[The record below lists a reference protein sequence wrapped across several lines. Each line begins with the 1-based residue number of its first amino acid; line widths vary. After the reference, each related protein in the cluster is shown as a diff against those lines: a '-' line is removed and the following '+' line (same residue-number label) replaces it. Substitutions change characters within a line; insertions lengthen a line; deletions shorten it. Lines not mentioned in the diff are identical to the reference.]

1 MATNQA
7 FYFQGEEK
15 ILKWLAKVEQKS
27 KDNTEL
33 YSALGDILLDGV
45 HDRFKRGVAPDGRPW
60 QKSWRAIAQNGQTL
74 RDTGRLL
81 NSIITIT
88 KKNNVIVGTDVLYAK
103 LMHYGGTIRAKSK
116 PYLVFKTPTGGWVK
130 RKSVTVPARPIL
142 GVSEDDAQ
150 NMLTAIEEY
159 LEDLLKDAK

>member
-1 MATNQA
+1 MADRQG
-7 FYFQGEEK
+7 FYFQGQEK
-15 ILKWLAKVEQKS
+15 IQDWLAKVEQKS

-130 RKSVTVPARPIL
+130 RKSITIPARPIF

>member
-1 MATNQA
+1 MADRQG
-7 FYFQGEEK
+7 FYFQGEDK
-15 ILKWLAKVEQKS
+15 ILEWLAKVEQKS
-27 KDNTEL
+27 NDNTEL
-33 YSALGDILLDGV
+33 YSELGDILLDGV
-45 HDRFKRGVAPDGRPW
+45 HDRFRRGIAPDGRPW

-81 NSIITIT
+81 NSIRTRT
-88 KKNNVIVGTDVLYAK
+88 SKNNVSILTDVLYAK

-130 RKSVTVPARPIL
+130 RKSITVPARPIF

-150 NMLTAIEEY
+150 NILTTIEEY

>member
-1 MATNQA
+1 MADRQG

-15 ILKWLAKVEQKS
+15 LRDWLRKVEAKAGDH
-27 KDNTEL
+27 KAL
-33 YSALGDILLDGV
+33 YDELGDILLEGV

-81 NSIITIT
+81 NSIRTRLN
-88 KKNNVIVGTDVLYAK
+88 KNGVSILTDVLYAK

-130 RKSVTVPARPIL
+130 RKSITVPARHIF

-150 NMLTAIEEY
+150 NMLLAMEEY
-159 LEDLLKDAK
+159 LEDLLRDAK

>member
-1 MATNQA
+1 MADKQG

-15 ILKWLAKVEQKS
+15 LQDWLRKVEQKS
-27 KDNTEL
+27 NDNTKL
-33 YSALGDILLDGV
+33 YSELGDILLGGV

-130 RKSVTVPARPIL
+130 RKSITVPARPIL

-159 LEDLLKDAK
+159 LEDLLRDAK

>member
-33 YSALGDILLDGV
+33 YSELGDILLDGV

-81 NSIITIT
+81 NSIRTRLN
-88 KKNNVIVGTDVLYAK
+88 KNGVSILTDVLYAK

-130 RKSVTVPARPIL
+130 RKSVTVPARPIF

>member
-1 MATNQA
+1 MADRQG
-7 FYFQGEEK
+7 FYFQGEDK
-15 ILKWLAKVEQKS
+15 ILEWLAKVEQKS

-33 YSALGDILLDGV
+33 YSELGDILLDGV
-45 HDRFKRGVAPDGRPW
+45 HDRFRRGVAPDGRPW
-60 QKSWRAIAQNGQTL
+60 QKSWRAIAQGGQTL

-81 NSIITIT
+81 NSILTIT
-88 KKNNVIVGTDVLYAK
+88 KKNNVLVGTDVLYAK

-130 RKSVTVPARPIL
+130 RKSVTVPARPIF

-150 NMLTAIEEY
+150 NMLLAIEEY
-159 LEDLLKDAK
+159 LEDLLRDAK

>member
-1 MATNQA
+1 MADRQG
-7 FYFQGEEK
+7 FYFQGEDK
-15 ILKWLAKVEQKS
+15 ILEWLAKVEQKS
-27 KDNTEL
+27 KDNTKL
-33 YSALGDILLDGV
+33 YSELGDILLDGV
-45 HDRFKRGVAPDGRPW
+45 HDRFRRGVAPDGRPW

-81 NSIITIT
+81 NSIVTIT
-88 KKNNVIVGTDVLYAK
+88 KKNNVLVGTDVLYAK

-130 RKSVTVPARPIL
+130 RKSVTVPARPIF

-150 NMLTAIEEY
+150 NMLLAIEEY
-159 LEDLLKDAK
+159 LEDLLRDAK

>member
-33 YSALGDILLDGV
+33 YSELGDILLDGV
-45 HDRFKRGVAPDGRPW
+45 HDRFRRGIAPDDRPW
-60 QKSWRAIAQNGQTL
+60 KKSWRAIAQGGQTL

-81 NSIITIT
+81 NSIVAIT
-88 KKNNVIVGTDVLYAK
+88 KKNNVFVGTDVLYAK
-103 LMHYGGTIRAKSK
+103 LMHFGGTIRAKNK

-130 RKSVTVPARPIL
+130 RKSITIPARPIF

-150 NMLTAIEEY
+150 NMLLEIESY

>member
-1 MATNQA
+1 MADRQG
-7 FYFQGEEK
+7 FYFQGEDK
-15 ILKWLAKVEQKS
+15 ILEWLAKVEQKS
-27 KDNTEL
+27 KDNTKL
-33 YSALGDILLDGV
+33 YSELGDILLDGV
-45 HDRFKRGVAPDGRPW
+45 HDRFRRGVAPDGRPW

-81 NSIITIT
+81 NSIVTIT
-88 KKNNVIVGTDVLYAK
+88 KKNNVLVGTDVLYAK

-130 RKSVTVPARPIL
+130 RKSITVPARPIF

-150 NMLTAIEEY
+150 NMLLEIEEY
-159 LEDLLKDAK
+159 LEDLLRDAK

>member
-1 MATNQA
+1 MADKQG

-33 YSALGDILLDGV
+33 YSELGDILLEGV

-130 RKSVTVPARPIL
+130 RKSITVPARPIL

-159 LEDLLKDAK
+159 LEDLLRDAK

>member
-1 MATNQA
+1 MADRQG
-7 FYFQGEEK
+7 FYFQGEDK
-15 ILKWLAKVEQKS
+15 ILEWLAKVEQKS
-27 KDNTEL
+27 KDNTKL
-33 YSALGDILLDGV
+33 YSELGDILLDGV
-45 HDRFKRGVAPDGRPW
+45 HDRFRRGVAPDGRPW

-81 NSIITIT
+81 NSIVTIT
-88 KKNNVIVGTDVLYAK
+88 KKNNVLVGADVLYAK

-130 RKSVTVPARPIL
+130 RKSITVPARPIL

-150 NMLTAIEEY
+150 NMLLEIEEY
-159 LEDLLKDAK
+159 LEDLLRDAK

>member
-1 MATNQA
+1 MADRQG

-33 YSALGDILLDGV
+33 YSELGDILLDGV
-45 HDRFKRGVAPDGRPW
+45 HDRFRRGVAPDGRPW

-81 NSIITIT
+81 NSIVTIT
-88 KKNNVIVGTDVLYAK
+88 KKNNVLVGTDVLYAK

-130 RKSVTVPARPIL
+130 RKSITIPARPIF

-150 NMLTAIEEY
+150 NMLLSIEEY
-159 LEDLLKDAK
+159 LEDLLRDAK

>member
-1 MATNQA
+1 MADRQG

-15 ILKWLAKVEQKS
+15 LKDWLRKVES
-27 KDNTEL
+27 KAGDHKAL
-33 YSALGDILLDGV
+33 YDELGDILLDGV

-130 RKSVTVPARPIL
+130 RKSITVPARPIF

-159 LEDLLKDAK
+159 LEDLLRDAK

>member
-1 MATNQA
+1 MADKQG

-27 KDNTEL
+27 KDNTKL
-33 YSALGDILLDGV
+33 YSELGDILLDGV

-103 LMHYGGTIRAKSK
+103 LMHFGGTIRAKNK
-116 PYLVFKTPTGGWVK
+116 PYLVFRTPTGGWVK
-130 RKSVTVPARPIL
+130 RKSITIPARPIF

-159 LEDLLKDAK
+159 LEDLLRDAK

>member
-1 MATNQA
+1 MADRQG
-7 FYFQGEEK
+7 FYFQGQEK
-15 ILKWLAKVEQKS
+15 IQDWLRKVEAKAGDH
-27 KDNTEL
+27 KAL
-33 YSALGDILLDGV
+33 YDELGDILLKGV

-81 NSIITIT
+81 NSIRTRSS
-88 KKNNVIVGTDVLYAK
+88 KNSASILTNVVYAR
-103 LMHYGGTIRAKSK
+103 LMQFGGTIRAKNK

-130 RKSVTVPARPIL
+130 RKSITVPARPFF

-150 NMLTAIEEY
+150 NILTAIEEY